1 MVVVENVKVD
11 FNVYK
16 VILIYYKECN
26 SQSHF
31 QCYRIQSQFSDVAIG
46 EDISKSKETMKHN
59 FDNFIS
65 AINCLINNFTWTWAT
80 STTSLHH
87 YNEHPVKYPET
98 YGREKFGIVLSFVLV
113 LWNFQIEIEI
123 LRVPATR
130 FRMYS
135 SFDKL
140 QSDTFC

>member
-65 AINCLINNFTWTWAT
+65 AINCLINNFTWT
-80 STTSLHH
+80 
-87 YNEHPVKYPET
+87 
-98 YGREKFGIVLSFVLV
+98 
-113 LWNFQIEIEI
+113 
-123 LRVPATR
+123 
-130 FRMYS
+130 
-135 SFDKL
+135 
-140 QSDTFC
+140 